1 MFDTNGAEGAARGAA
16 LGLGFYKTPH
26 EAFKSLNII
35 SEENQMEKMIIL
47 RDTKIGKIFKQIK
60 LK

>member
-16 LGLGFYKTPH
+16 LGLGLYKTPD

-35 SEENQMEKMIIL
+35 SEEKPS
-47 RDTKIGKIFKQIK
+47 GKNDYIERYKDWKDFLNK
-60 LK
+60 LN